1 MKFDEIINYIAE
13 NNLPVVND
21 SIVNDGR
28 KPGDRA
34 AWLKANPGKKGSD
47 YYAWKRKQGAAGTSD
62 TPVPVARPSIAAPAA
77 VAGKYRDLP
86 DTLAMKA
93 KVAEIITADPEVS
106 DEDVIARITADAEAG
121 EILNT
126 DPDAIRQ
133 ELVAARSA
141 SISGKT
147 ELSMGTDEEQRMARH
162 AAIRAAMARRG
173 MKTGDPEKLLSK
185 KKFAKRRGTE
195 EEPETLAPDTGEV
208 DDVLGRRGPRP
219 MDSED

>member
-1 MKFDEIINYIAE
+1 MKFDEMINYIAE
-13 NNLPVVND
+13 NNLPAINDGVVT
-21 SIVNDGR
+21 DGR

-34 AWLKANPGKKGSD
+34 AWLAANPGKKGSD
-47 YYAWKRKQGAAGTSD
+47 YYAWKRKQGANVPSA
-62 TPVPVARPSIAAPAA
+62 PAPVAAPMAAPS
-77 VAGKYRDLP
+77 GRYRDLP

-106 DEDVIARITADAEAG
+106 DEDVIARITSDAEAG

-133 ELVAARSA
+133 ELAAVRSA
-141 SISGKT
+141 GTSGKA
-147 ELSMGTDEEQRMARH
+147 ELSMGSEEEQRLARH

-185 KKFAKRRGTE
+185 KKFVKRRSSG
-195 EEPETLAPDTGEV
+195 EEPGSEPDALAPDTGET
-208 DDVLGRRGPRP
+208 DDVLGRKGPRST
-219 MDSED
+219 DFED

>member
-1 MKFDEIINYIAE
+1 AE

-47 YYAWKRKQGAAGTSD
+47 YYAWKRKQGASGMSATS
-62 TPVPVARPSIAAPAA
+62 APAA
-77 VAGKYRDLP
+77 GPSAAPVAASKYRDLP

-133 ELVAARSA
+133 ELTAARSA
-141 SISGKT
+141 GVSGKA
-147 ELSMGTDEEQRMARH
+147 ELDMGSEEEQRLARH

-185 KKFAKRRGTE
+185 KKYAKRRGTE
-195 EEPETLAPDTGEV
+195 EEPETLTPDTGDT
-208 DDVLGRRGPRP
+208 DDVIVRRGPRSI
-219 MDSED
+219 DSED

>member
-47 YYAWKRKQGAAGTSD
+47 YYAWKRKQGAAGMSAAPA
-62 TPVPVARPSIAAPAA
+62 PVVEPSIAAPAA
-77 VAGKYRDLP
+77 AGKYRDLP

-106 DEDVIARITADAEAG
+106 DEDVISRITADAEAG

-141 SISGKT
+141 GASGKA
-147 ELSMGTDEEQRMARH
+147 ELGMGSEEEQRLARH

-173 MKTGDPEKLLSK
+173 MKTGDPEKLLSR
-185 KKFAKRRGTE
+185 KKFAKRRGSE
-195 EEPETLAPDTGEV
+195 DEPETLTPDTGDT
-208 DDVLGRRGPRP
+208 DDVMVRRGPRSI
-219 MDSED
+219 DSED

>member
-47 YYAWKRKQGAAGTSD
+47 YYAWKRKQGASGMS
-62 TPVPVARPSIAAPAA
+62 AAPAPA
-77 VAGKYRDLP
+77 TGPSAAPVAASKYRDLP

-133 ELVAARSA
+133 ELTAARSA
-141 SISGKT
+141 GVSGKA
-147 ELSMGTDEEQRMARH
+147 ELDMGSEEEQRLARH

-185 KKFAKRRGTE
+185 KKYAKRRGTE
-195 EEPETLAPDTGEV
+195 EEPETLTPDTGDT
-208 DDVLGRRGPRP
+208 DDVIVRRGPRSI
-219 MDSED
+219 DSED